1 MFICVDKC
9 GFLKSIVII
18 FSYPLSLNILEVLEN
33 ISPLGSV
40 IIKLSFSLAVANII
54 HSESTTVA
62 DLPDPVLPIN
72 NQ

>member
-1 MFICVDKC
+1 M
-9 GFLKSIVII
+9 
-18 FSYPLSLNILEVLEN
+18 LEVLEN

-40 IIKLSFSLAVANII
+40 MIKLSFSLAVANII

-72 NQ
+72 NQCGLTLSK